1 MKRKTRKEDRRIKRW
16 KQFDAYV
23 FMILE
28 RSLKAALDS
37 AFDGFLDGWK

>member
-1 MKRKTRKEDRRIKRW
+1 MRRKKSKEDRKVRR
-16 KQFDAYV
+16 QRDLEAYV

-28 RSLKAALDS
+28 KSLRAALDS